1 MPLYRC
7 ATCLTML
14 PSLDVVVPRQAF
26 LAIVAAVVAVALGT
40 GCQDPCV
47 ALAERIC
54 NCEATADQR
63 RACIADRVTNQQGTV
78 EVDDDDR
85 DFCTDKLETCTCAAL
100 DQNDLASCGF
110 AVVEE

>member
-1 MPLYRC
+1 MVR
-7 ATCLTML
+7 
-14 PSLDVVVPRQAF
+14 SLVVVIPRLAF
-26 LAIVAAVVAVALGT
+26 QAIVAAVVAVALGT

-78 EVDDDDR
+78 EVDDADR
-85 DFCTDKLETCTCAAL
+85 EFCAARLETCTCAAL